1 MYSTIKERFFRYVKF
16 ETRSD
21 ENSQTIPST
30 ETQLKFA
37 EMLKK
42 ELEDIGL
49 ENVFINKACFVNAT
63 LHSNIDKKVPSI
75 GFIAHMDTADFNAVG
90 VNPQVIEN
98 YDGNDIVLNKEK
110 NIIMKVDEFPNLKN
124 YTSKTLVTTDGTT
137 LLGADD
143 KAGITEIVEA
153 MKYLIEHPE
162 IKHGTV
168 KIAFGPDEEIGRGA
182 DYFNVDEFGA
192 DFAYTMDGGPLGELE
207 YESFNAAQASFKIKG
222 VSVHP
227 GTAKGKMI
235 NASLVINEIINI
247 FPKDKVPEKTE
258 GYEGFFYLVKVK
270 STCEDGELIY
280 IIRDHSKE
288 KFENKKEFIR
298 NIVKNINDKY
308 GKEIVTVELKDQ
320 YYNMGEIIKD
330 HMYVVDIAKEAME
343 NLGIKPII
351 QPIRGGTDGSKISF
365 MGLPTPNIFA
375 GGENFHGK
383 YEFVSWESMKSATDV
398 IIEIIKLNVLKEY
411 K

>member
-63 LHSNIDKKVPSI
+63 LHSNIDKKVPTI

-124 YTSKTLVTTDGTT
+124 YISKTLVTTDGIT

-235 NASLVINEIINI
+235 NASLVINEIINM
-247 FPKDKVPEKTE
+247 FPKDEVPEKTE
-258 GYEGFFYLVKVK
+258 GYEGFFYLVEVK

-330 HMYVVDIAKEAME
+330 HMYVVDIAKDAME

>member
-1 MYSTIKERFFRYVKF
+1 MYSTMKERFFRYVKF

-63 LHSNIDKKVPSI
+63 LPSNIDKKVPTI

-168 KIAFGPDEEIGRGA
+168 KVAFGPDEEIGRGA

-235 NASLVINEIINI
+235 NASLVINEIINM
-247 FPKDKVPEKTE
+247 FPKDEVPEKTE
-258 GYEGFFYLVKVK
+258 GYEGFFYLVEVK

-298 NIVKNINDKY
+298 NVFKNINDKY

-330 HMYVVDIAKEAME
+330 HMYVVDIAKDAME

>member
-1 MYSTIKERFFRYVKF
+1 MYSTMKERFFRYVKF

-63 LHSNIDKKVPSI
+63 LPSNIDKKVPTI

-168 KIAFGPDEEIGRGA
+168 KVAFGPDEEIGRGA

-235 NASLVINEIINI
+235 NASLVINEIINM
-247 FPKDKVPEKTE
+247 FPKDEVPEKTE
-258 GYEGFFYLVKVK
+258 GYEGFFYLVEVK

-298 NIVKNINDKY
+298 NVVKNINDKY

-330 HMYVVDIAKEAME
+330 HMYVVDIAKDAME

>member
-1 MYSTIKERFFRYVKF
+1 MYSTMKERFFRYVKF

-49 ENVFINKACFVNAT
+49 ENIFINKACFVNAT
-63 LHSNIDKKVPSI
+63 LPSNIDKKVPTI

-235 NASLVINEIINI
+235 NASLVINEIINM
-247 FPKDKVPEKTE
+247 FPKDEVPEKTE
-258 GYEGFFYLVKVK
+258 GYEGFFYLVEVK

-298 NIVKNINDKY
+298 NVVKNINDKY

-330 HMYVVDIAKEAME
+330 HMYVVDIAKDAME

-398 IIEIIKLNVLKEY
+398 ITEIIKLNILKEY